1 MTEVHQEARHRG
13 VDLVVLP
20 TPQAIGVLTSIT
32 KQTNASGTASRNAVM
47 SPGTAA
53 RIRNVVTPVARFRR
67 EGAITT
73 RHHRA
78 AGEEPVGRDARPWD
92 RSQS

>member
-1 MTEVHQEARHRG
+1 MRPQNGQESPRAIGTGADGALPVMTEVHQEARHRG

-47 SPGTAA
+47 
-53 RIRNVVTPVARFRR
+53 
-67 EGAITT
+67 
-73 RHHRA
+73 
-78 AGEEPVGRDARPWD
+78 
-92 RSQS
+92 